1 MPERKHYVMLAVWH
15 DVLKAFC
22 GSIVP
27 AIRQSF
33 IHVICHASMH
43 EQQND
48 GNIESHH
55 VVMHDGKKS

>member
-22 GSIVP
+22 GAIVS
-27 AIRQSF
+27 ARMQSF
-33 IHVICHASMH
+33 IHGVCHASMH

-48 GNIESHH
+48 GNIESHRA
-55 VVMHDGKKS
+55 VMHDGKKS